1 MFDRV
6 EAIKKENNMVNI
18 QQLMAMQIKSNI
30 KVVNNNPMTWK
41 QSMITLKIILIF

>member
-30 KVVNNNPMTWK
+30 KVVNNNPMT
-41 QSMITLKIILIF
+41 